1 MQQLLKRF
9 DKYLKH
15 EFLQEVPF
23 YIFEEDKKNDVDEFY
38 HLEINVDDIAEIS
51 LIGLESNLVASVD
64 LHLGL
69 IDSKQYTDLVFK
81 TIFNFIEMDLI
92 HKEFESN
99 KALNINLDRVRKI
112 RQNDW
117 LKSKIVL

>member
-1 MQQLLKRF
+1 MKHLLERF
-9 DKYLKH
+9 DEYLKH
-15 EFLQEVPF
+15 EFWQEVPF

-38 HLEINVDDIAEIS
+38 HLEITVDDIAEIS
-51 LIGLESNLVASVD
+51 LIGLESTLVASVD

-112 RQNDW
+112 RQND
-117 LKSKIVL
+117 

>member
-1 MQQLLKRF
+1 MKHLLERF
-9 DKYLKH
+9 DEYLKH
-15 EFLQEVPF
+15 EFWQEIPY

-38 HLEINVDDIAEIS
+38 HLEINVINETYAEIS
-51 LIGLESNLVASVD
+51 LIGLESTLVASVD

-69 IDSKQYTDLVFK
+69 IDSKQYTDTVFK

-112 RQNDW
+112 RQND
-117 LKSKIVL
+117 

>member
-9 DKYLKH
+9 DEYLKH
-15 EFLQEVPF
+15 EFWQEIPY
-23 YIFEEDKKNDVDEFY
+23 YIFEEDKKNESDEFY
-38 HLEINVDDIAEIS
+38 HLEINVNETYAEIS
-51 LIGLESNLVASVD
+51 LIGLESMLVASVD

-69 IDSKQYTDLVFK
+69 IGSKQYTDIVFK

-112 RQNDW
+112 RQND
-117 LKSKIVL
+117 